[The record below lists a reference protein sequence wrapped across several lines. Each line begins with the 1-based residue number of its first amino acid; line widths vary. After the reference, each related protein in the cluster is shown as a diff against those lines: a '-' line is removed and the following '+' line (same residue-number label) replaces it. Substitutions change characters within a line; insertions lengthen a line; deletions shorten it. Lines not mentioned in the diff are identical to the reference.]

1 MGQIETFQ
9 KLVQTY
15 CTDGITDTLC
25 IELGYEYETDY
36 KDLYPGVSA
45 EEFVKENRALPEN
58 YQMKEIDNIRR
69 EVEARILDI
78 KDNDVALDHY
88 IRDILSPIEDN
99 LRLFFSPKPF
109 YSCTAFQK
117 LVPFINSYNSYD
129 ELPKEMAAIH
139 RSYIDEMVS
148 FGFLELNQEEKEK
161 KIEEFCANTWSCFQ
175 KRKEIPSYAQ
185 CRYFIWLFRN
195 VASMIESALLEAGC
209 AKDLFWYQTKY
220 DIVLYPSLT
229 TRDLWANSV
238 FSEDVAQKVA
248 RGYSTLDRYT
258 EMAGYAVYE
267 TKVRVGEIICSGI
280 PEVDALLKQTNT
292 RTPADYPT
300 YHFKRNL
307 YSFSTKCQA
316 IAESAE
322 PLERKKFRVRE
333 LVHILGHC
341 YDTFNN
347 VPQLRNYVNYVIHFF
362 SVLEASLLRC
372 PEPICVKEMCMD
384 LHYDTMLTDIFPDT
398 DISKVIVMTQ
408 KIEPDTQWEP
418 YYLAK
423 SLGKSLDYYEKQVC
437 TTCERLDCPFRKAVN
452 AKAKSQLERLSPP
465 PVDLK
470 KQLADSLVYVCTQ
483 IEPKLNGKVQRVKG
497 KKQWVMNNDA
507 LLYAYIGVALQ
518 RHLKLKSI
526 SWETMA
532 TVLVTTAD
540 GNYLKGSATEYRKMF
555 KGELK
560 KDFPSAHYIVDDAID
575 KLKNG
580 KQRS

>member
-437 TTCERLDCPFRKAVN
+437 TMCERLDCPFRKAVN

-518 RHLKLKSI
+518 QYLKLPSI

-532 TVLVTTAD
+532 TVLITTAD
-540 GNYLKGSATEYRKMF
+540 GNYLKGSATDYRKMF
-555 KGELK
+555 KGKMK
-560 KDFPSAHYIVDDAID
+560 KDFPSAHHIVDDAID
-575 KLKNG
+575 KLKHG
-580 KQRS
+580 K

>member
-1 MGQIETFQ
+1 
-9 KLVQTY
+9 
-15 CTDGITDTLC
+15 
-25 IELGYEYETDY
+25 
-36 KDLYPGVSA
+36 
-45 EEFVKENRALPEN
+45 
-58 YQMKEIDNIRR
+58 RR

-398 DISKVIVMTQ
+398 DISKVILMTQ

-437 TTCERLDCPFRKAVN
+437 STCERLDCPFRKTVN
-452 AKAKSQLERLSPP
+452 AKANSQLERLSPP

-470 KQLADSLVYVCTQ
+470 KQLADSLVHVCTQ

>member
-507 LLYAYIGVALQ
+507 LLYAYIGVVLQ
-518 RHLKLKSI
+518 QYLKLPSI

-532 TVLVTTAD
+532 TVLITTSD
-540 GNYLKGSATEYRKMF
+540 GNYLKGRATDYRKMF
-555 KGELK
+555 KGEMK
-560 KDFPSAHYIVDDAID
+560 KDFPSAHHIVDDAID

-580 KQRS
+580 

>member
-148 FGFLELNQEEKEK
+148 FGFLELSQEEKEK

-267 TKVRVGEIICSGI
+267 TKVRAGEIICSGI

-372 PEPICVKEMCMD
+372 PEPICLKEMCMD

-398 DISKVIVMTQ
+398 DISKVILMTQ
-408 KIEPDTQWEP
+408 KIGPDTQWEP

-437 TTCERLDCPFRKAVN
+437 STCERLDCPFRKAVN
-452 AKAKSQLERLSPP
+452 AKAQAQLARLTPP
-465 PVDLK
+465 PVDK
-470 KQLADSLVYVCTQ
+470 KKEFVDTLVYVCTQ
-483 IEPKLNGKVQRVKG
+483 IESGLSHKIKRVKG
-497 KKQWVMNNDA
+497 KKQWIINNDDR
-507 LLYAYIGVALQ
+507 LYAYIGTAVQLYVD
-518 RHLKLKSI
+518 LPSIPWKL
-526 SWETMA
+526 MA
-532 TVLVTTAD
+532 TVVISAGD
-540 GNYLKGSATEYRKMF
+540 SNYLKGCGTEFRKMF
-555 KGELK
+555 SGDLEK
-560 KDFPSAHYIVDDAID
+560 KFPSGHLLVDDAID